1 METLETTG
9 RTVEEA
15 IEIALEQLG
24 ADRDQVEVDVIS
36 QGKGGILGFGAEPA
50 RVRVVLTAPLSNL
63 PTLSKLILDNLL
75 RNMRVQASSSI
86 RSSDVEEDGTVELEI
101 NGDDSGLLIGRRGET
116 LQALQYVTNLL
127 VGRRAEGR
135 VVLDV
140 EGYRERRYAALR
152 TLAARVAERVASTG
166 QSVTLEPMA
175 ANERRVIHLALSEN
189 PRVVTESTG
198 VGDGRK
204 ITVSPARG

>member
-24 ADRDQVEVDVIS
+24 AERDQVEIDVIS

-50 RVRVVLTAPLSNL
+50 RVRVMLTAPLSSL
-63 PTLSKLILDNLL
+63 PALSKLILDNLL
-75 RNMRVQASSSI
+75 KNMKVEAFTAI
-86 RSSDVEEDGTVELEI
+86 RPSDQEEDGTVEIEVQ
-101 NGDDSGLLIGRRGET
+101 GEDSGLLIGRRGET
-116 LQALQYVTNLL
+116 LRALQYVTNLL

-175 ANERRVIHLALSEN
+175 ANERRVIHLALANN
-189 PRVVTESTG
+189 PRVATESTG
-198 VGDGRK
+198 VGEGRK

>member
-1 METLETTG
+1 M
-9 RTVEEA
+9 
-15 IEIALEQLG
+15 
-24 ADRDQVEVDVIS
+24 
-36 QGKGGILGFGAEPA
+36 
-50 RVRVVLTAPLSNL
+50 RVVLTAPLSNL

-75 RNMRVQASSSI
+75 RNMKVQASSSI
-86 RSSDVEEDGTVELEI
+86 RATREEEEGTVELEI
-101 NGDDSGLLIGRRGET
+101 EGEDSGLLIGRRGET
-116 LQALQYVTNLL
+116 LRALQYVTNLL

-140 EGYRERRYAALR
+140 EGYRERRYSALR

-175 ANERRVIHLALSEN
+175 ANERRVIHLALSNN

-198 VGDGRK
+198 MGEARK

>member
-140 EGYRERRYAALR
+140 EGYRERRYVALR
-152 TLAARVAERVASTG
+152 TLAVRVAERVVSTG

-175 ANERRVIHLALSEN
+175 ANERRVIHLALAEN
-189 PRVVTESTG
+189 SRVVTESTG
-198 VGDGRK
+198 VGEGRK

>member
-198 VGDGRK
+198 VGEGRK

>member
-24 ADRDQVEVDVIS
+24 AEREQVEVDVIS

-50 RVRVVLTAPLSNL
+50 RVRVVLTVPLSNL

-75 RNMRVQASSSI
+75 RNMKVQASSTI
-86 RSSDVEEDGTVELEI
+86 RASRQEEEGTVELEI
-101 NGDDSGLLIGRRGET
+101 EGEDSGLLIGRRGET
-116 LQALQYVTNLL
+116 LRALQYVTNLL

-140 EGYRERRYAALR
+140 EGYRERRYSALR

-175 ANERRVIHLALSEN
+175 ANERRVIHLALSTN

-198 VGDGRK
+198 VGEARK